1 MDRDEDD
8 RVHTEELTRVALLD
22 QPPPPPG
29 SKRIRRAPTI
39 PDGYIPSQ
47 AMPASIAAQFMMNVT
62 DELDTCT
69 PEPVNQPRFRQ
80 PSTTEPDQ
88 FGLSRVYPDD
98 PETPPEGPSSDQGK
112 ADDNLT
118 SADKPYAPF
127 KNATAFLMA
136 NWQNTGQNNKSNSE
150 LYRLFKE
157 VLLADEFRLEDIEDL
172 FMIRENGLLD
182 SYSDMEN
189 LTDSW
194 QTETVKIRVPVE
206 GQKFR
211 SEDAAPEL
219 EVKGLY
225 YRPLVETIQQ
235 ELSRDN
241 AQFLQHIPYKEF
253 WQPSDSAPPE
263 RVYGELYSS
272 NSWLEAHEELYNLPS
287 TPDDG
292 IQNVLLPLMLW
303 SDSTHLTN
311 FGTASLWPI
320 YMFFGGHSKYIRAKP
335 SSRTGQHLAYIPSV
349 RSYPYILH
357 HYLRSMNS
365 YPRTFKMTMSD

>member
-8 RVHTEELTRVALLD
+8 RVHAEELTRVALLD

-62 DELDTCT
+62 GELDTCT

-98 PETPPEGPSSDQGK
+98 PETTPEGPSSDQGK

-118 SADKPYAPF
+118 SADKLYAPF

-172 FMIRENGLLD
+172 CMIRENGLLD
-182 SYSDMEN
+182 SYSDTEN

-235 ELSRDN
+235 ELS
-241 AQFLQHIPYKEF
+241 
-253 WQPSDSAPPE
+253 
-263 RVYGELYSS
+263 
-272 NSWLEAHEELYNLPS
+272 
-287 TPDDG
+287 
-292 IQNVLLPLMLW
+292 
-303 SDSTHLTN
+303 
-311 FGTASLWPI
+311 
-320 YMFFGGHSKYIRAKP
+320 
-335 SSRTGQHLAYIPSV
+335 
-349 RSYPYILH
+349 
-357 HYLRSMNS
+357 
-365 YPRTFKMTMSD
+365 